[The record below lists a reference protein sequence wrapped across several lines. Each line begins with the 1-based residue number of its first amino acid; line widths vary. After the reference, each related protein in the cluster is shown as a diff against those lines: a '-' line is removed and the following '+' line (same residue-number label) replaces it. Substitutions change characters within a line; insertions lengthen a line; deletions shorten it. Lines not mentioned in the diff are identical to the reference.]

1 MDKMNI
7 LVLFS
12 MTSDKL
18 FFEAVQMILFLITIR
33 TKLRNMKT
41 TLDVF

>member
-12 MTSDKL
+12 MTSDNL
-18 FFEAVQMILFLITIR
+18 FIEAVQIILFLTTIR
-33 TKLRNMKT
+33 TKLRNRKT